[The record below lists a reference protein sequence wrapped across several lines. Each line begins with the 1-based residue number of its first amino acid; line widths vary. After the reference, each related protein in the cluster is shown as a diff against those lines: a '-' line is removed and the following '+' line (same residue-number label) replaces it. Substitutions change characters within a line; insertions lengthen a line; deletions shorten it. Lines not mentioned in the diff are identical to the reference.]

1 MPEYIVDCEHLPY
14 GDGKTLV
21 MPVSIGG
28 HVHEQL
34 ICCRDC
40 RFCHPVMWPSH
51 DTRHECQLR
60 KYSRHYT
67 EPDKFCS
74 EARPRDGDQQ

>member
-1 MPEYIVDCEHLPY
+1 MPEYIVDCEHLYY
-14 GDGKTLV
+14 GDGEMLV
-21 MPVSIGG
+21 IPFSI
-28 HVHEQL
+28 EDRL
-34 ICCRDC
+34 IRCRDC

-67 EPDKFCS
+67 EPDKYCS
-74 EARPRDGDQQ
+74 EAKPIER